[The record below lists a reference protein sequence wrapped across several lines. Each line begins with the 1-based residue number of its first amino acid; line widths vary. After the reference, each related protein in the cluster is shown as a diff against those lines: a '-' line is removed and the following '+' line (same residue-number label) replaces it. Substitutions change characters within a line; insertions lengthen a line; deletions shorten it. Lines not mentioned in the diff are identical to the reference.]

1 MRLEMNRSEQF
12 ARPALAREFAPL
24 FDQLARPV
32 DRATVADGL
41 RALAAWLGSPRRPR
55 PTR

>member
-1 MRLEMNRSEQF
+1 MRLEMNRSEPF
-12 ARPALAREFAPL
+12 ARPAVAREFAPL

-41 RALAAWLGSPRRPR
+41 RALASWLGSPRRPW